1 MKKEREVIAK
11 NNHKK
16 FIIFVLVAFL
26 VSLPT
31 SFNFLKNPDF
41 RWLGIF
47 CMSVIIFTVIFSL
60 IMVII
65 LPNYAIVKERENL
78 IIWQGIFK
86 SVLPIETILNVEI
99 VPLKNGEIVSKHGNI
114 IIKAKVSNEQEKM
127 FMINV
132 KNKIEIVERLNLLI
146 NQSIS

>member
-16 FIIFVLVAFL
+16 FFIFVLVAVL

-31 SFNFLKNPDF
+31 SFNFLEDPDL
-41 RWLGIF
+41 RWVGIF
-47 CMSVIIFTVIFSL
+47 FTSVIIFAVIFSL
-60 IMVII
+60 IMLII

-86 SVLPIETILNVEI
+86 TVLQIKTISNVEI
-99 VPLKNGEIVSKHGNI
+99 FPLKNGEIVSKHGNI

>member
-1 MKKEREVIAK
+1 MKKEREIIAK
-11 NNHKK
+11 NNSKK
-16 FIIFVLVAFL
+16 FFVFVLVIFL

-47 CMSVIIFTVIFSL
+47 FISGIIFAIVFSL
-60 IMVII
+60 IMLII
-65 LPNYAIVKERENL
+65 FPNYAIVKERENL

-114 IIKAKVSNEQEKM
+114 VIKAKDLHTQEKT
-127 FMINV
+127 FTINV
-132 KNKIEIVERLNLLI
+132 KNKIEVVERLNLLI

>member
-16 FIIFVLVAFL
+16 LIIFVLVTFL

-31 SFNFLKNPDF
+31 SFNFLVEPDF
-41 RWLGIF
+41 RWVGIF
-47 CMSVIIFTVIFSL
+47 FMSVIIFTVIFSL

-86 SVLPIETILNVEI
+86 TVLQIKTISNVEI
-99 VPLKNGEIVSKHGNI
+99 APLQNGEIMSKNGNI
-114 IIKAKVSNEQEKM
+114 LIKVKNESNEGKV
-127 FMINV
+127 FTINV
-132 KNKIEIVERLNLLI
+132 KNKEEVVERLNLLI
-146 NQSIS
+146 NQSVS

>member
-16 FIIFVLVAFL
+16 FIIFALVAFL

-41 RWLGIF
+41 RWVGIF
-47 CMSVIIFTVIFSL
+47 FMSVIIFTVIFSL

-86 SVLPIETILNVEI
+86 TVLQIKTISNVEI
-99 VPLKNGEIVSKHGNI
+99 VPLKNGEIMSKNGNI
-114 IIKAKVSNEQEKM
+114 LIKVKNESNEGKV
-127 FMINV
+127 FTINV
-132 KNKIEIVERLNLLI
+132 KNKEEVVERLNLLI
-146 NQSIS
+146 NQSVS

>member
-41 RWLGIF
+41 RWVGIF
-47 CMSVIIFTVIFSL
+47 FMSVIIFTVIFSL

-65 LPNYAIVKERENL
+65 LPNYAIVKEREKL

-86 SVLPIETILNVEI
+86 TVLQIKTISNVEI
-99 VPLKNGEIVSKHGNI
+99 VPLKNGEIMSKNGNI
-114 IIKAKVSNEQEKM
+114 LIKVKNESNEGKV
-127 FMINV
+127 FTINV
-132 KNKIEIVERLNLLI
+132 KNKEEVVERLNLLI
-146 NQSIS
+146 NQSVS

>member
-41 RWLGIF
+41 RWVGIF
-47 CMSVIIFTVIFSL
+47 FMSVIIFTIIFSL

-86 SVLPIETILNVEI
+86 TVLQIKTISNVEI
-99 VPLKNGEIVSKHGNI
+99 IPLQNGEIMSKNGNI
-114 IIKAKVSNEQEKM
+114 LVKVKNESNEGKV
-127 FMINV
+127 FTINV
-132 KNKIEIVERLNLLI
+132 KNKEEVVERLNLLI
-146 NQSIS
+146 NQSVS